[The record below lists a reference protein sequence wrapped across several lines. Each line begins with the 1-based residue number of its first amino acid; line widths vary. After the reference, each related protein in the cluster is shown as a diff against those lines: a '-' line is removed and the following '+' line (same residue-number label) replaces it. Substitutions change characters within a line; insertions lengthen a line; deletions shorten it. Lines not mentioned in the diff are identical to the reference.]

1 MPMAGLVYLIRDY
14 IFSSELPIIA
24 QIMIWNLLISYSL
37 FGIIPSLIYITG
49 KGLAHLDWM
58 LDILNVVAKFTLPI
72 LVLVAFQTRPA
83 MFKACVP

>member
-1 MPMAGLVYLIRDY
+1 MAGLVYLIRDY